1 MPLDQVN
8 NATRSGGPIHKFVKE
23 NDGIKAVV
31 LDADEID
38 ARDPD
43 GNIRIFP
50 KSGKPMKQYVV
61 KLGKIDKAVSDGTP
75 VEHEGDT
82 CRVFFGGYQAGT
94 FLDAKD
100 AAGGLKL
107 GDILIAKC
115 HNLKKNPKGP
125 IPTKELTIEIRRGTA
140 ETIAYATS
148 ATAKTLVEADVEEP
162 F

>member
-1 MPLDQVN
+1 MTIEDIN
-8 NATRSGGPIHKFVKE
+8 NVTRAGTPIHKFVMV

-115 HNLKKNPKGP
+115 YNLKKNPKGP
-125 IPTKELTIEIRRGTA
+125 IPTKELTIEIRRGTP

-148 ATAKTLVEADVEEP
+148 TTAKTLVASEDEEP